1 MESFLWIG
9 ITFATFSFLGNIPV
23 ANDVLKMIERCSDI
37 SPVSSLRILVGM
49 LFGPADFLGFKLEII
64 LIISSFVEGEMKNES
79 WLGGGKYSEKLLY
92 EHDTSDWTSA
102 AAEQKK
108 LLKSVCNC
116 SRISS
121 DMAFET
127 YYFWWIICRF
137 LERNYGSDSFSGIF
151 HVVDVIFKILVVVTF
166 FTLL

>member
-79 WLGGGKYSEKLLY
+79 WLGGGKYSENLLY
-92 EHDTSDWTSA
+92 EHGTSD
-102 AAEQKK
+102 
-108 LLKSVCNC
+108 
-116 SRISS
+116 
-121 DMAFET
+121 
-127 YYFWWIICRF
+127 
-137 LERNYGSDSFSGIF
+137 
-151 HVVDVIFKILVVVTF
+151 
-166 FTLL
+166 

>member
-1 MESFLWIG
+1 M
-9 ITFATFSFLGNIPV
+9 

-92 EHDTSDWTSA
+92 EHDTS
-102 AAEQKK
+102 
-108 LLKSVCNC
+108 
-116 SRISS
+116 
-121 DMAFET
+121 
-127 YYFWWIICRF
+127 
-137 LERNYGSDSFSGIF
+137 G
-151 HVVDVIFKILVVVTF
+151 
-166 FTLL
+166 